1 MSNGE
6 SDEVVTALVDNDR
19 GSQDLQIR
27 GGGADGSALAY
38 AFEDAFTTALKKQ
51 MRHPQ
56 FSGLIQFVVLGTTPV
71 AERKYLPPM
80 IEQLRRSV
88 TEQKGKEGPYR
99 VTMTYQKDTSSAQ
112 PAKGSAASA
121 EESKGGGTSLGRVGV
136 ILAVGVVLAGVAFAV
151 TRFRGSSTTFPETVD
166 YAEQHLTKATDWVRE
181 GVSGGVYVAEGKT
194 LRTSDLQVSVM
205 LSTARTAEALD
216 AWMRRQYVITKP
228 KRLYDGVPGAD
239 TCRVGV
245 TGSAKTERTAIAA
258 EFCKQT
264 DVRTV
269 CAEDNEPVPESVLT
283 PCQDSADAEAC
294 FAEACIRQRLDKHA
308 ALETI
313 IDSFLAA
320 K

>member
-1 MSNGE
+1 MSNGA

-99 VTMTYQKDTSSAQ
+99 VTMTYQKDTSTQ
-112 PAKGSAASA
+112 PGKGSAATA

-136 ILAVGVVLAGVAFAV
+136 ILAVGVVLAGV
-151 TRFRGSSTTFPETVD
+151 
-166 YAEQHLTKATDWVRE
+166 
-181 GVSGGVYVAEGKT
+181 
-194 LRTSDLQVSVM
+194 
-205 LSTARTAEALD
+205 
-216 AWMRRQYVITKP
+216 
-228 KRLYDGVPGAD
+228 
-239 TCRVGV
+239 
-245 TGSAKTERTAIAA
+245 
-258 EFCKQT
+258 
-264 DVRTV
+264 
-269 CAEDNEPVPESVLT
+269 
-283 PCQDSADAEAC
+283 
-294 FAEACIRQRLDKHA
+294 
-308 ALETI
+308 
-313 IDSFLAA
+313 
-320 K
+320 